1 MPLYCKVPRYREKPA
16 IQRYMGRDRCNSNLE
31 PQFVCKCASSH
42 SVCVVV
48 SDVKQRCVKF
58 TVAAVICL
66 LLLLLLAG
74 ILLAYYCELLKSCFW
89 RSNLEYTHM
98 LSVCSNTDPCPS
110 VSSPCSRGMR
120 CGDGSCV
127 WESQWCNGVM
137 DCPAGQDEA
146 HCVRL
151 HGSSFLLQIYST
163 QTKAWR
169 SVCSH
174 GWTDQQGRASC
185 QSIGYSR
192 SDAQIC
198 NSKSKQ
204 IQRVKAGLF
213 SDCGSGIN
221 SSRAPRSSLA
231 SVGSWPWQVS
241 LQVSGVHRC
250 GGAIVSP
257 YWIVTAAHC
266 VMRTSSPADWSVYAG
281 IMDRLNTLFNP
292 AYSVSHVIMHEDF
305 NILTREND
313 VALMRLS
320 RPLDITA
327 SSNIGPVCLP
337 NVGLN
342 VTVPQSYWI
351 TRFDRSRNG
360 DSGSVQLM
368 EAQVSVVDTTECNSS
383 IAYNGKIS
391 QDMFC
396 ARETEAGAR
405 ICHADTGGP
414 LVTLTDGLWWLI
426 GDSIWGEHCTGQK
439 KPGVYGN
446 VTSYLD
452 WIHRHMK
459 VKTNGIH
466 MEGSFNRVYV

>member
-1 MPLYCKVPRYREKPA
+1 L
-16 IQRYMGRDRCNSNLE
+16 
-31 PQFVCKCASSH
+31 
-42 SVCVVV
+42 
-48 SDVKQRCVKF
+48 
-58 TVAAVICL
+58 
-66 LLLLLLAG
+66 
-74 ILLAYYCELLKSCFW
+74 
-89 RSNLEYTHM
+89 
-98 LSVCSNTDPCPS
+98 CS
-110 VSSPCSRGMR
+110 
-120 CGDGSCV
+120 
-127 WESQWCNGVM
+127 
-137 DCPAGQDEA
+137 
-146 HCVRL
+146 VRL

-192 SDAQIC
+192 ATYF
-198 NSKSKQ
+198 KSGQ
-204 IQRVKAGLF
+204 QTTSSNGGFLRVKSDLIPEAFISQQLVL
-213 SDCGSGIN
+213 SNTCPNNSVVTLHCTDCGSGIN
-221 SSRAPRSSLA
+221 SSRASRSSLA

-250 GGAIVSP
+250 GGAIISP

-459 VKTNGIH
+459 KH
-466 MEGSFNRVYV
+466 QDD